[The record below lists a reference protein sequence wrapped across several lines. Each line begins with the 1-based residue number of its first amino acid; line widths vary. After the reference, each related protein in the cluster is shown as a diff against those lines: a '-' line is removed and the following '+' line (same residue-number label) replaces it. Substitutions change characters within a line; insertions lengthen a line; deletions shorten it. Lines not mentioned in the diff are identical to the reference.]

1 MFEPPDQEK
10 KSSGTGCIADLVAAY
25 GPTRPAGDGKT
36 SFAIPMKSSWLSMA
50 TWNLRLAVRSTI
62 QSLARNC
69 LFRRV
74 PCTLYAISDARRPT
88 GCTDIGDEGISLNH
102 LEARVA
108 FCVRLEAFAPGIRH
122 FSPKP
127 SFVNPVQI
135 AADFATL
142 Q

>member
-69 LFRRV
+69 LFRRCRAL
-74 PCTLYAISDARRPT
+74 CTQYRTLDGPLAVRISAMKVFLST
-88 GCTDIGDEGISLNH
+88 ILK
-102 LEARVA
+102 LV
-108 FCVRLEAFAPGIRH
+108 
-122 FSPKP
+122 
-127 SFVNPVQI
+127 
-135 AADFATL
+135 
-142 Q
+142 

>member
-1 MFEPPDQEK
+1 MVVDGDVEFEIGGQVYHPKPGEE
-10 KSSGTGCIADLVAAY
+10 L
-25 GPTRPAGDGKT
+25 
-36 SFAIPMKSSWLSMA
+36 FIPS
-50 TWNLRLAVRSTI
+50 
-62 QSLARNC
+62 
-69 LFRRV
+69 V